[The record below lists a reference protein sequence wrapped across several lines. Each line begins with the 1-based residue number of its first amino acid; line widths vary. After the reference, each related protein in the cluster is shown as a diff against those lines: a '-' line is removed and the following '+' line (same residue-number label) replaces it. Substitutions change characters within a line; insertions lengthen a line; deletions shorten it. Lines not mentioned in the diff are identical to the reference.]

1 MQTYQT
7 ILWLLRNFYRSS
19 FDQIIS
25 NSSDIIL
32 KANPPGKLFVLCSS
46 AIGERRIKS
55 GKMACARGKKLR
67 KKCISDMAEIYSY
80 I

>member
-25 NSSDIIL
+25 NSSEIIL
-32 KANPPGKLFVLCSS
+32 KANPPGKLFVLSLS
-46 AIGERRIKS
+46 ANGDERSKS
-55 GKMACARGKKLR
+55 GTMACAGGKKL
-67 KKCISDMAEIYSY
+67 C
-80 I
+80 